1 MFQRTALIPRLG
13 RLNLG
18 LVSFGFGLALMLEG
32 RLGLGPWE
40 VFHQGISLRTDI
52 TLRVFQVEL
61 DLSSVGIIS
70 IGVSAL
76 VMLLWLPL
84 KERPGLGTVL
94 NALVI
99 GLTIDLG
106 VFLLPTPDLLAVRFM
121 MMLLGPVLVA
131 LGTVIYIGANMGSG
145 PRDGLMTG
153 LAKRGIPIAVARTS
167 IEIIVLVCGF
177 ILGGSIGLGT
187 LWFAFG
193 IGPLIQ
199 VIGRYGPFDFA
210 LARRN

>member
-1 MFQRTALIPRLG
+1 
-13 RLNLG
+13 
-18 LVSFGFGLALMLEG
+18 MLEG

-40 VFHQGISLRTDI
+40 VFHQGVSLRTDI
-52 TLRVFQVEL
+52 TLQLFQFQL
-61 DLSSVGIIS
+61 DMSSVGIVS
-70 IGVSAL
+70 IVVSGL
-76 VMLLWLPL
+76 VMFLWLPL
-84 KERPGLGTVL
+84 KERPGLGTIL

-106 VFLLPTPDLLAVRFM
+106 VFLLPTPDPLFIRFLM
-121 MMLLGPVLVA
+121 MMFGPILVA
-131 LGTVIYIGANMGSG
+131 LGTVLYIGANMGSG
-145 PRDGLMTG
+145 LRDGLMTG

-167 IEIIVLVCGF
+167 IEIIVLVFGF

-210 LARRN
+210 LTPSN

>member
-1 MFQRTALIPRLG
+1 
-13 RLNLG
+13 
-18 LVSFGFGLALMLEG
+18 MLEG

-106 VFLLPTPDLLAVRFM
+106 VFILPTPDLLAVRFM

-210 LARRN
+210 LAR

>member
-52 TLRVFQVEL
+52 TLHLFQFQL
-61 DLSSVGIIS
+61 DMSSVGIVS
-70 IGVSAL
+70 IVVSAF
-76 VMLLWLPL
+76 VMFLWLPL

-106 VFLLPTPDLLAVRFM
+106 VFLLPTPDLLVIRFM
-121 MMLLGPVLVA
+121 MMLFGPILVA
-131 LGTVIYIGANMGSG
+131 LGTVLYIGANMGSG

-153 LAKRGIPIAVARTS
+153 LAKRGVPIALARTS
-167 IEIIVLVCGF
+167 IEIVVLVCGF
-177 ILGGSIGLGT
+177 LLGGSIGLGT

-210 LARRN
+210 LTPSN

>member
-1 MFQRTALIPRLG
+1 
-13 RLNLG
+13 
-18 LVSFGFGLALMLEG
+18 
-32 RLGLGPWE
+32 
-40 VFHQGISLRTDI
+40 
-52 TLRVFQVEL
+52 
-61 DLSSVGIIS
+61 
-70 IGVSAL
+70 
-76 VMLLWLPL
+76 
-84 KERPGLGTVL
+84 
-94 NALVI
+94 
-99 GLTIDLG
+99 
-106 VFLLPTPDLLAVRFM
+106 M

-167 IEIIVLVCGF
+167 IEVIVLVCGF

-210 LARRN
+210 LAR

>member
-18 LVSFGFGLALMLEG
+18 LVLFGFGLALMLEG

-40 VFHQGISLRTDI
+40 VFHQGVSLRTDI
-52 TLRVFQVEL
+52 TLHLFQFQL
-61 DLSSVGIIS
+61 DLSSVGVVS
-70 IGVSAL
+70 IVVSAL
-76 VMLLWLPL
+76 VMFLWLPL

-106 VFLLPTPDLLAVRFM
+106 VFLLPTPDLLALRFLM
-121 MMLLGPVLVA
+121 MMFGPILVA
-131 LGTVIYIGANMGSG
+131 LGTILYIGANMGAG

-153 LAKRGIPIAVARTS
+153 LAKRGVPIALARTS

-210 LARRN
+210 LTPSN

>member
-1 MFQRTALIPRLG
+1 MFQRAALILRLG

-106 VFLLPTPDLLAVRFM
+106 VYL
-121 MMLLGPVLVA
+121 
-131 LGTVIYIGANMGSG
+131 
-145 PRDGLMTG
+145 
-153 LAKRGIPIAVARTS
+153 
-167 IEIIVLVCGF
+167 
-177 ILGGSIGLGT
+177 
-187 LWFAFG
+187 
-193 IGPLIQ
+193 
-199 VIGRYGPFDFA
+199 
-210 LARRN
+210 